1 MDLDQVMGMLKGKS
15 EVKLVKFVSDKG
27 PNSCEKCLAFH
38 GKVFRADDPEKP
50 ELPIHPHCRCRYEEL
65 SKSEVKERQDKILEI
80 KTQLVELGGKVAD
93 RAKELIAEFEKKRI
107 LLRS

>member
-38 GKVFRADDPEKP
+38 GKVFRSVKQRHSSSGRGQWIKKSCCCLEK
-50 ELPIHPHCRCRYEEL
+50 
-65 SKSEVKERQDKILEI
+65 
-80 KTQLVELGGKVAD
+80 
-93 RAKELIAEFEKKRI
+93 
-107 LLRS
+107 